1 MKVERVIKYE
11 AELDKDFSQW
21 VVSVPGG
28 EQIRDC
34 IQCGTCSA
42 TCPLSIYMDYTPRK
56 IILMAHQGFKE
67 EVLRS
72 FTPWLCAS
80 CYACMV
86 NCPREIKITEIMYSL
101 KMKAIEERM
110 YPKRFPIPVL
120 AREFTRLVKKKGRN
134 PETKLI
140 IALALRTNPLN
151 LLKMAPLGLRLMKAG
166 RLEIMTKSIKGKDQL
181 KTMLQ
186 SLEVTT

>member
-86 NCPREIKITEIMYSL
+86 NCPREIKITEIMYIL
-101 KMKAIEERM
+101 KEKAIEEGM

-120 AREFTRLVKKKGRN
+120 AREFTRMIVKKGRN

-186 SLEVTT
+186 SLEATT